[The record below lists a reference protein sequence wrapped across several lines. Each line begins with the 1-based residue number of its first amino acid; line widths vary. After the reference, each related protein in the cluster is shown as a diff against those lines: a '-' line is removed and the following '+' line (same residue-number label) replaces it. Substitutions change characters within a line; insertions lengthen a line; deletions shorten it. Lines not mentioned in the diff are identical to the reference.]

1 MKRQTQISLIVSFFL
16 GLVACSDDGATQ
28 PADNDDTK
36 ITTTAPEV
44 TFKPGAS
51 GKHTVKPR
59 GPVQISYRI
68 IGQPIIGQP
77 LAIELQFTSALGV
90 QPFNVSYRVNDATA
104 LQLPESQSS
113 TVSISP
119 SAGKEQSFA
128 AQQVTVIPL
137 REGRLYLN
145 VSAHVETENGSLSS
159 VTAIPI
165 QVGAATRAV
174 SENGVVMTDE
184 NGELIRSMPAK
195 EY

>member
-1 MKRQTQISLIVSFFL
+1 MNRAMIPMCMSILLLS
-16 GLVACSDDGATQ
+16 ACSDDRVTQ
-28 PADNDDTK
+28 PADNDEIN
-36 ITTTAPEV
+36 ITAIAPDV
-44 TFKPGAS
+44 TFKPGPS
-51 GKHTVKPR
+51 DKHTVKPQ

-77 LAIELQFTSALGV
+77 LAIELQFASALGV
-90 QPFNVSYRVNDATA
+90 QPFSVSYRVNDATA
-104 LQLPESQSS
+104 LQLPESQAL

-119 SAGKEQSFA
+119 SAGKVKAFA

-145 VSAHVETENGSLSS
+145 VSAHFETENGSLSS

-195 EY
+195 EK